1 MIFSSGSALAV
12 WCPVSPDADFV
23 ASESQLFAPFSRGL
37 AWTCAL
43 ENRLKIWVKIK
54 EKIHLVRRSFG
65 IPSFSMWG
73 LAGFFPFFM
82 ELTFSLS
89 YSTHSGDFPV
99 SVANPE
105 NQVRTVL
112 K

>member
-23 ASESQLFAPFSRGL
+23 ASESRLFAPFSRGL

-54 EKIHLVRRSFG
+54 EKIHLFRRSFG
-65 IPSFSMWG
+65 IPSFSIWG
-73 LAGFFPFFM
+73 LVGFFPFSM
-82 ELTFSLS
+82 ELTFPLS
-89 YSTHSGDFPV
+89 YSTHSGNFSV
-99 SVANPE
+99 SVAGLE
-105 NQVRTVL
+105 NQVRPVS